1 MEMERSI
8 TAAASSEKRRRLQ
21 RMRSM
26 RGSRKGYSADT
37 EDPPACE
44 LEAEAAAA
52 GNRHSRV
59 GFYSHVRPRRR
70 RRGRDSSGGSSGAAA
85 IPGTH
90 PEIDLSLVSLLS
102 SKELDR
108 RFGVDNYE
116 SSSPS
121 TSPSSSDAANDSSSG
136 SESPSGRVSE
146 AIIKKDK
153 GRGALASSRPL
164 VVVDY
169 VSIDLDMSGSM
180 LDSIYKI
187 GGSGGGGSGDLLIGG
202 RRYSL
207 NDNGRKGNEDQ
218 APMLSVASSRSPEV
232 ESVIASLK
240 NMSRATRAPSY
251 LEGPEPKKRK
261 PSALPVVDKLST
273 SLEECLSFSP
283 FARVLFC
290 AQHPYTVVH
299 NNAAYGALAQ
309 QGLVLPCSVG
319 DSFASSERRGEESPE
334 EHIARA
340 VAEHVAAFSPG
351 HNFNTD
357 ASSIHSRRQPGVVGT
372 HRVHIFPVVSND
384 EACSQFVRSYK
395 RNHLQRCS
403 ARDPSS
409 VSSMNLQDPKET
421 QAGKKPRKTCTQYR
435 SHYLLQIEPRSVQ
448 F

>member
-52 GNRHSRV
+52 GSRHSRV

-70 RRGRDSSGGSSGAAA
+70 RRVGRDSSSAAA
-85 IPGTH
+85 ATPGTD

-164 VVVDY
+164 AVVDY
-169 VSIDLDMSGSM
+169 GSIELDMSGSL

-187 GGSGGGGSGDLLIGG
+187 GGSGGGGSGDLIIGG

-207 NDNGRKGNEDQ
+207 NDNDRKGNE
-218 APMLSVASSRSPEV
+218 ANPAMSVASSRSPEV

-299 NNAAYGALAQ
+299 NNAAYSALAQ
-309 QGLVLPCSVG
+309 QGLLLPCSVG

-340 VAEHVAAFSPG
+340 AAEHVAAFSPG
-351 HNFNTD
+351 HNFNAD
-357 ASSIHSRRQPGVVGT
+357 ASSIHSRRQSGVVGT

-403 ARDPSS
+403 ARDPST
-409 VSSMNLQDPKET
+409 VSSKGLQDPKES
-421 QAGKKPRKTCTQYR
+421 QAGKKRKTCTQYR

-448 F
+448 LS